1 MAMNTSLRA
10 RLLCGAVAALL
21 PFAPAVAQT
30 TSSDVITLDPIH
42 VRMND
47 PVGDAA
53 DRATAVYV
61 ADAELERA
69 RLGDLKDLFAGLA
82 SVSVG
87 GAIPVAQKIFVNGID
102 MLNLTIA
109 VDGALQN
116 NRAFHHVTANAFDP
130 GVLKFARVDPGV
142 AAADTGPNAVAGA
155 VIMET
160 VDAGDV
166 LGDDDTFGGGF
177 RLGYGSNGQTISGS
191 VTLAGR
197 TDSGFEVLAYLKRA
211 VGDDYKDGDG
221 NTVLGTGADMKSQL
235 LKFGWESL
243 EGHRVELSGQQIVD
257 DGARPYRANI
267 GSVIGGRPTPPTR
280 LYETTRSNFSLRY
293 ENLNDFGMWDPEL
306 VLGFSESDIRVPE
319 PYQSTGISSTLSFK
333 AQNTFHLSD
342 SKTITAGIDY
352 YKKKS
357 EYSEPGSAVSEEGAK
372 NFGVFAQLRME
383 PSEQWLLSGGL
394 RYDWQ
399 DFDGLG
405 DYETSDNGASGNASV
420 TYRISDR
427 LSVRAGYSSVFGGIQ
442 LEDNYEFWRAWTY
455 DGLRSARA
463 QNYIAGIDWTNDRLT
478 LGGEIFLTEINRAR
492 SGGSNIDFES
502 KGYSLGATYGWDLG
516 FLRFTYIDSE
526 ISVNGAATGS
536 YEALDL
542 GAPLGQVIALE
553 VQQELPAYNL
563 VVGGNLDMAL
573 DYDDTQDTSGLGLEG
588 YEVINLFAEYTPPAL
603 TGVTVRAS
611 VQNLL
616 DADYA
621 DRSTYGAD
629 YTSVVALKEPGR
641 SFNLELIARF

>member
-1 MAMNTSLRA
+1 MNTSLRA
-10 RLLCGAVAALL
+10 RLLGGAVAALL
-21 PFAPAVAQT
+21 PVAPVAAQT
-30 TSSDVITLDPIH
+30 ISSDVITLDPIH

-160 VDAGDV
+160 VDAADV
-166 LGDDDTFGGGF
+166 LQDDDNFGGNF
-177 RLGYGSNGQTISGS
+177 RLGYGSNGQTTSGS

-197 TDSGFEVLAYLKRA
+197 SESGFEVLAYLKRA
-211 VGDDYKDGDG
+211 VGDDYKDGEG

-267 GSVIGGRPTPPTR
+267 GDLVGSTTPKTR
-280 LYETTRSNFSLRY
+280 IYETSRSNFSLRY

-306 VLGFSESDIRVPE
+306 VLGYSESDIRVPD

-352 YKKKS
+352 YNKTS
-357 EYSEPGSAVSEEGAK
+357 EYSEPGDVYREEGAK

-383 PSEQWLLSGGL
+383 PSEKWLLSGGL

-405 DYETSDNGASGNASV
+405 DYESSVDGGSGNASI

-427 LSVRAGYSSVFGGIQ
+427 LSVRGGYSSVFGGIQ
-442 LEDNYEFWRAWTY
+442 LEDNYEFWRGWTY

-463 QNYIAGIDWTNDRLT
+463 HNYVAGIDWTNDRLT
-478 LGGEIFLTEINRAR
+478 LGGEVFLTEISDAR
-492 SGGSNIDFES
+492 SGGANIDFES
-502 KGYSLGATYGWDLG
+502 KGYSLGTTYGWDLG

-526 ISVNGAATGS
+526 ISVNGDASGS
-536 YEALDL
+536 YGAQDL

-553 VQQELPAYNL
+553 VQHELPAYNL

-573 DYDDTQDTSGLGLEG
+573 DYDDTEGTSDKGLEG
-588 YEVINLFAEYTPPAL
+588 YEVVNLFAEYTPPSLA
-603 TGVTVRAS
+603 GVTVRAS

-616 DADYA
+616 DADYS
-621 DRSTYGAD
+621 DRATYGAD
-629 YTSVVALKEPGR
+629 YASVVALKEPGR
-641 SFNLELIARF
+641 SFGLELIARF